1 MGKSQG
7 DGEASGWS
15 NNSESIHIQK
25 NGNLVIKCFC
35 LIKIKKS
42 LTALTEVTLVSL
54 SLTHTQWPS
63 DIPPGP
69 PVSAEARVP
78 FSASSSFSKLPH
90 VNCGSAYFRL
100 LAVAFSEGVSG
111 GLPKPSAFLAFPL
124 LCAQPQNVYHSSEIV
139 PVL

>member
-54 SLTHTQWPS
+54 SLSHTHSGPLTFPQDHLSQQKLEFRSLLHLPS
-63 DIPPGP
+63 L
-69 PVSAEARVP
+69 
-78 FSASSSFSKLPH
+78 SFLM
-90 VNCGSAYFRL
+90 
-100 LAVAFSEGVSG
+100 
-111 GLPKPSAFLAFPL
+111 
-124 LCAQPQNVYHSSEIV
+124 
-139 PVL
+139 